1 MADKNAATYHGI
13 GEEFQCEA
21 CGDTYLSPRAA
32 IMCEMRDT
40 DEANQAR
47 KAPKPK
53 GPSAYVRA
61 YD

>member
-1 MADKNAATYHGI
+1 MTDI
-13 GEEFQCEA
+13 GETFTCEE

-40 DEANQAR
+40 AEANAAR

-53 GPSAYVRA
+53 TPGAYVRA